1 VGKRK
6 YMLER
11 LNRLIEKFDPVVHL
25 SFVVAIIILFFIAT
39 SFRQQVVSLKGDI
52 SELGDGSGQE
62 LLVVEPSSLDE
73 TNVRDI
79 VSGIVATLSATPRT
93 IIQERV
99 VTEKQGGTGSVSL
112 DGTASTTSTSWEDV
126 AGSEVYIDLV
136 NDYDK
141 DAYVTFEAN
150 LKVEHANGQAFV
162 RLYDD
167 TNKIA
172 VIGSELST
180 TNNADFKQVTS
191 GSLALWRGRNLYKVQ
206 LKSLNS
212 TKVTF
217 SGGRVKISY

>member
-1 VGKRK
+1 
-6 YMLER
+6 MLER

-25 SFVVAIIILFFIAT
+25 TFVVAIIILFFVAT
-39 SFRQQVVSLKGDI
+39 SFKQQVVDLKSGVKSLGEDSVKD
-52 SELGDGSGQE
+52 
-62 LLVVEPSSLDE
+62 LLVVEPSALDE

-79 VSGIVATLSATPRT
+79 VSGIVATLSATPKT

-99 VTEKQGGTGSVSL
+99 VTQKQGGTGSVSL
-112 DGTASTTSTSWEDV
+112 DGTASTTSTAWEDI

-136 NDYDK
+136 NDYDE

-150 LKVEHANGQAFV
+150 LKIEHANGQAFV
-162 RLYDD
+162 RIYDD

-191 GSLALWRGRNLYKVQ
+191 GSLALWRGRNLYKAQ

-217 SGGRVKISY
+217 SGGRVKITY